1 MRIRTSEKLLI
12 LGLLMTIV
20 WSQVPDQFSWDNVNG
35 TSFITQAANQNF
47 PSPCNSGWALSAI
60 DVLNSRIKKFRNSA
74 SPDI

>member
-35 TSFITQAANQNF
+35 TSFITPAANQNF